1 MQALFFVYAFET
13 SVQLTIVELNE
24 IIRDLYLQSY
34 AAEQSLEYI
43 RRNTAKQL
51 QLAFQ
56 QYNPGFTE
64 DDFYQVDIGTS
75 GIMLGYMLR
84 PCSDDFTLSQKIG
97 RYLEMSLGALNVP
110 VEERAAVIASVQQQ
124 DLRAIAKGVIAR
136 LFEALADTF
145 DFELEAQI
153 FGEER

>member
-1 MQALFFVYAFET
+1 M
-13 SVQLTIVELNE
+13 
-24 IIRDLYLQSY
+24 YLQSY

-56 QYNPGFTE
+56 RYNPEFTE
-64 DDFYQVDIGTS
+64 EDFYQVDIGTS
-75 GIMLGYMLR
+75 GIMLGYTLR
-84 PCSDDFTLSQKIG
+84 PCSGDFTLSQKIG

-110 VEERAAVIASVQQQ
+110 AEERAAVIASIQQQ
-124 DLRAIAKGVIAR
+124 DLRTIAKGVIAR

-145 DFELEAQI
+145 DFELEAQM